1 MSFLSV
7 FAGEDSRKIWVV
19 VLRVMVMESGGDDGA
34 AKREQMV

>member
-7 FAGEDSRKIWVV
+7 FVGEDSRKIWVV
-19 VLRVMVMESGGDDGA
+19 VLRVMESGGDDGA